1 MCIVYKIYSQFLFR
15 RGALNFFGKKWNFI
29 FQHYCK
35 RFLPSQFLVAVIYKH
50 PLFGVAPQVACGI
63 PFLLVRLRSTLVV
76 NILLVVLLL
85 LFGIAILPS
94 QKTMFP
100 CMELIQI
107 LCVCCISNE
116 LFTILFREGY
126 VQYLKKYWTF
136 SDFMDR

>member
-1 MCIVYKIYSQFLFR
+1 MDVF
-15 RGALNFFGKKWNFI
+15 
-29 FQHYCK
+29 
-35 RFLPSQFLVAVIYKH
+35 
-50 PLFGVAPQVACGI
+50 
-63 PFLLVRLRSTLVV
+63 LVRLRSTLVV
-76 NILLVVLLL
+76 NILLVLVLVVV

-94 QKTMFP
+94 LKTMFP